1 MFLLAH
7 LSDVHLAPLP
17 RARLRE
23 LLGKRLSGHLSW
35 HHNRS
40 AMHARTIADLLARD
54 VKNISPD
61 HVAITGDLVNIALEA
76 EFSQA
81 RQWLEEFGPEDWIS
95 VVPGNHDAYV
105 PMPWAKSLGQWQAY
119 MTSNIQNNHHTR
131 CFAGDFPY
139 VRRFNDIIL
148 IGVSTAIPTPPF
160 IAGGR
165 IGTGQLEA
173 LEKILDSFGQQNLC
187 RIIMIHHPPLP
198 GQNRWRKALWD
209 ANEFTDILQRHGAEL
224 ILHGHNHSHMFDTTP
239 GPGAAI
245 PVYGVASASMRA
257 HKNKPSAS
265 YYLFSIRKGHNTW
278 SISGTIRQLAPD
290 ETGFEDCGPL
300 PDSKHF
306 RLAKPSE
313 MYESAA
319 HHPQETEN
327 G

>member
-17 RARLRE
+17 RAKLPE

-40 AMHARTIADLLARD
+40 AMHSRNIADLLARD
-54 VKNISPD
+54 VKNILPD

-76 EFSQA
+76 EFIQA
-81 RQWLEEFGPEDWIS
+81 QKWLQEFGPEDWIS

-105 PMPWAKSLGQWQAY
+105 PMPPAKSLGQWQAY
-119 MTSNIQNNHHTR
+119 MTSNIENNHHSR
-131 CFAGDFPY
+131 CFAGNFPY
-139 VRRFNDIIL
+139 IRRFNDIIL
-148 IGVSTAIPTPPF
+148 IGISTAIPTPPF

-165 IGTGQLEA
+165 IGTGQLAA
-173 LEKILDSFGQQNLC
+173 LEKILRDFGRQELC

-209 ANEFTDILQRHGAEL
+209 AVEFKDILHRHGAEL
-224 ILHGHNHSHMFDTTP
+224 ILHGHNHTHMFHTAP
-239 GPGAAI
+239 GPADTAI

-265 YYLFSIRKGHNTW
+265 YYLFNIKQEHNNW
-278 SISGTIRQLAPD
+278 SISGTIRGLRPD
-290 ETGFEDCGPL
+290 ETGFEDCGSL
-300 PDSKHF
+300 PT
-306 RLAKPSE
+306 A
-313 MYESAA
+313 
-319 HHPQETEN
+319 N
-327 G
+327 I